1 MDLSKM
7 NKIGLS
13 RVYGANNIILD
24 EQCTDTTIYIV
35 LQGEVEVI
43 EKARNSVFHIKAG
56 EFFGG
61 IPIIQDSIR
70 LYTIKALVEETI
82 VYHIQ
87 ASTYGSL
94 IDRCPE
100 VYVKIFANLL
110 KHVKDGIDELNEID
124 PVAATL
130 YKLNSIYAR
139 ISLLKESELEDM
151 VQNDLNYTVFVM
163 RFLSDLSNKLNLNII

>member
-7 NKIGLS
+7 NKVGHS
-13 RVYGANNIILD
+13 KVYDTNNIILD

-35 LQGEVEVI
+35 LQGEVEVT
-43 EKARNSVFHIKAG
+43 EKARNSIFHIKTG
-56 EFFGG
+56 GYFGG

-70 LYTIKALVEETI
+70 LYTVKALMDQTI

-94 IDRCPE
+94 IDKCPE
-100 VYVKIFANLL
+100 IYVKIFANLL
-110 KHVKDGIDELNEID
+110 KHVREGIDELNKTD

-139 ISLLKESELEDM
+139 INLLKESDLEDM
-151 VQNDLNYTVFVM
+151 VKDDLNYTVFVM
-163 RFLSDLSNKLNLNII
+163 RFLSDLSNKLNLKII

>member
-7 NKIGLS
+7 NKNGHS
-13 RVYGANNIILD
+13 KAYDKNTIILD

-35 LQGEVEVI
+35 LQGEVEVT
-43 EKARNSVFHIKAG
+43 EKARNAISRIKAG

-61 IPIIQDSIR
+61 IPIIQDGIR
-70 LYTIKALVEETI
+70 LYTVKALMDQTI
-82 VYHIQ
+82 VYQIQ

-94 IDRCPE
+94 IDKCPE
-100 VYVKIFANLL
+100 IYVKIFANLL
-110 KHVKDGIDELNEID
+110 KSVREGIDVLNETD

-139 ISLLKESELEDM
+139 INLLKESDLEDM
-151 VQNDLNYTVFVM
+151 VKDDLNYTVFVM
-163 RFLSDLSNKLNLNII
+163 RFLSDLSNKLNLKIF

>member
-7 NKIGLS
+7 NKIGHS
-13 RVYGANNIILD
+13 EAYDKNNIILD
-24 EQCTDTTIYIV
+24 EQCTDTSVYIV

-43 EKARNSVFHIKAG
+43 EKARNSIFHIKTG

-70 LYTIKALVEETI
+70 LYTVKALVDKTI

-87 ASTYGSL
+87 ASTYRSL

-100 VYVKIFANLL
+100 VYVKIFSNLL
-110 KHVKDGIDELNEID
+110 KRVKDGIDKLNEID

-139 ISLLKESELEDM
+139 INLLKEYELEDM
-151 VQNDLNYTVFVM
+151 VKNDLNYTVFVM